1 MKSFETIVTSFN
13 DLSDGEVIV
22 ATHNISTVEA
32 TQEVYTKSGS
42 KMRVCYGQLLGL
54 ADHLTWKLKS

>member
-22 ATHNISTVEA
+22 ATHNISTV
-32 TQEVYTKSGS
+32 
-42 KMRVCYGQLLGL
+42 
-54 ADHLTWKLKS
+54 

>member
-1 MKSFETIVTSFN
+1 MNSFEVIVNNFH
-13 DLSDGEVIV
+13 DGEVIV

-32 TQEVYTKSGS
+32 TQKVYQQSGS
-42 KMRVCYGQLLGL
+42 NMTLSYAQLLGL